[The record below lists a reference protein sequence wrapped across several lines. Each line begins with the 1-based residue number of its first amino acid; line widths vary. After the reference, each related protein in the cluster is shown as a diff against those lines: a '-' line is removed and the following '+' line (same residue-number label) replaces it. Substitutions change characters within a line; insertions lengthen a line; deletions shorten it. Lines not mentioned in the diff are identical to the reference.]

1 MVPMRILMDVEKD
14 PIYSDAEEPK
24 RLAPDALSAVS
35 AVGVLTKGMESGLPA
50 VIVRVDLPDG
60 TFVLA
65 QTSLRLFQAAAI
77 AFKARY
83 GDLVG

>member
-14 PIYSDAEEPK
+14 PIFSDAEDSK
-24 RLAPDALSAVS
+24 RLAPEALSAVS
-35 AVGVLTKGMESGLPA
+35 AVGILTDGMKSGLPA

-60 TFVLA
+60 TFVVA

-83 GDLVG
+83 GEVLG